1 MQICRLRIKNFRGVR
16 ETTIHLPKHGVLLGD
31 NNTGKTTSST
41 SRIHH
46 FPTSDRIHRIAFASK
61 L

>member
-31 NNTGKTTSST
+31 NNTGKTTVFEAIDLVLGPD
-41 SRIHH
+41 RL
-46 FPTSDRIHRIAFASK
+46 DRIS
-61 L
+61 